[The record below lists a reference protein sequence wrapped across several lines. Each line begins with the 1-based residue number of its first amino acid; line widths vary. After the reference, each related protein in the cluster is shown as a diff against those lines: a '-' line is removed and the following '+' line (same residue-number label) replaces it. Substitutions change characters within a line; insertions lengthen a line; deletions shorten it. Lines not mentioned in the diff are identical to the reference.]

1 MSSNF
6 QHIYVTPQRDHT
18 TCRGSGCYCFIGNN
32 QFNDDMSTI
41 SSAASVPLHTT
52 PGFSPMVEVHS
63 RDRALSYE
71 SNNDNTLTECQL
83 CLSLRNDEEVF
94 YCTKCELGSC
104 EACRN
109 KMIENGGLDC
119 FDGEQDEYLC
129 PACYKESRQ
138 HLFFDE
144 NGAEISRDAFLQMQE
159 DEGWGFLVPTVTRG
173 TLRHPRVLLNFLRYI
188 DSHNEVAKPDEQIF
202 LKPIPPSVYENM
214 LKHSS
219 IQNPSIGFEADV
231 NELLQRIE
239 YHRDL
244 SA

>member
-1 MSSNF
+1 MSSTF
-6 QHIYVTPQRDHT
+6 EYTCVTPKSDHA

-41 SSAASVPLHTT
+41 SSAETVPI
-52 PGFSPMVEVHS
+52 VEPHS
-63 RDRALSYE
+63 RDRTLSFE
-71 SNNDNTLTECQL
+71 SNNDTTLMECEL
-83 CLSLRNDEEVF
+83 CLSLREDEEVF
-94 YCTKCELGSC
+94 YCGNCQINSC
-104 EACRN
+104 ERCRN
-109 KMIENGGLDC
+109 KMIKNGGLDC

-129 PACYKESRQ
+129 PMCYRNSRK

-144 NGAEISRDAFLQMQE
+144 NGAEISHEAFLQMQE
-159 DEGWGFLVPTVTRG
+159 DEEWGFLVPTIARG

-188 DSHNEVAKPDEQIF
+188 DSHNEVAKPEEFIF
-202 LKPIPPSVYENM
+202 VKAIPPHIYNLM

-244 SA
+244 SE